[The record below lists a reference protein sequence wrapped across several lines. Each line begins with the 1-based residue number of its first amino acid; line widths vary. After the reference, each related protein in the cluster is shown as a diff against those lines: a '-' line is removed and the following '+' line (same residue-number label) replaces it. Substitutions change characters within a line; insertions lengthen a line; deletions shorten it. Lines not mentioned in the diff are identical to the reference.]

1 MSAIDS
7 SHKRLLGVAW
17 LAFALVNLVL
27 TFVLVG
33 EETIPYHLIW
43 ASYAFLYGLLLWSR
57 RTAMITFW
65 AITITTA
72 VPLVLHAR
80 AGIIGISECSEIV
93 LMGVII
99 WLLVWHVDR
108 HRATQQ
114 RLTEVHE
121 HERVRAANRE
131 LAARFGS
138 HEVRTRL
145 TVARGF
151 VELIR
156 DAADDATIRSDAELV
171 LGELD
176 RASALATQVLTLV
189 QVETASPRVPVHL
202 GDLFDG
208 IVRRWATTCDRHWM
222 SDSSVGIILADPE
235 RTQAALDCLIENAVK
250 FTTPADSI
258 AVEGHIDGG
267 DVVVSVTDTGAGI
280 PADDLTEIFEVFR
293 TGSTAGTRAG
303 SGLGLAIV
311 TAIAEAR
318 NGRVE
323 VTSTPGSGSRFS
335 MRVPLAGARVPQI
348 TDVAPIAGKVDH
360 RSAGRENVV
369 LEEHGDAAAMDS
381 VR

>member
-1 MSAIDS
+1 MLVIDS
-7 SHKRLLGVAW
+7 SHKRLLGIAW

-65 AITITTA
+65 SITAATGI
-72 VPLVLHAR
+72 PIVLHAR
-80 AGIIGISECSEIV
+80 AGAIGISECSEIV

-121 HERVRAANRE
+121 HEQVRAANRE

-156 DAADDATIRSDAELV
+156 DATDKDTIRSDAELV

-176 RASALATQVLTLV
+176 KASALATQVLTLV
-189 QVETASPRVPVHL
+189 QVEATSTRMPVHL
-202 GDLFDG
+202 GDLLDG
-208 IVRRWATTCDRHWM
+208 IVRRWAITCDRQWS
-222 SDSSVGIILADPE
+222 SDSTVGIILADAE
-235 RTQAALDCLIENAVK
+235 RTQAAMDCLIENAVK
-250 FTTPADSI
+250 FTSPGDSI
-258 AVEGHIDGG
+258 AVEAHVEGG
-267 DVVVSVTDTGAGI
+267 DLVVSVADTGAGI
-280 PADDLTEIFEVFR
+280 PTEDLTRIFEVFR
-293 TGSTAGTRAG
+293 TGSTAGARAG

-323 VTSTPGSGSRFS
+323 VSSTLGSGSRFS
-335 MRVPLAGARVPQI
+335 IRVPAVSARMGYD
-348 TDVAPIAGKVDH
+348 TDVGPITGTADH
-360 RSAGRENVV
+360 RPAVPD
-369 LEEHGDAAAMDS
+369 LALQEHGDAPAMEAA
-381 VR
+381 R